1 MNSISSHGA
10 EVRPIRKLLLKYNNM
25 NREELKRLWFSLP
38 KTKPVKE
45 IKAVVV
51 EKHGDNHYSCE
62 RKTQTDAYW
71 SSSSANF
78 NTFEQA
84 LERANSILSDDYYE
98 GYELIIK

>member
-1 MNSISSHGA
+1 
-10 EVRPIRKLLLKYNNM
+10 M
-25 NREELKRLWFSLP
+25 NREELKRLWFSIP
-38 KTKPVKE
+38 RKKPLKE

-51 EKHGDNHYSCE
+51 EKLGDNHYSCE

-78 NTFEQA
+78 KTFEQA
-84 LERANSILSDDYYE
+84 LERANTMLDSEIHE

>member
-1 MNSISSHGA
+1 MQYQ
-10 EVRPIRKLLLKYNNM
+10 KKNNM
-25 NREELKRLWFSLP
+25 NREELKRLWFSIP
-38 KTKPVKE
+38 RTKPVKE

-51 EKHGDNHYSCE
+51 TKHGDNHYSCE
-62 RKTQTDAYW
+62 RKTQTDEYW

-84 LERANSILSDDYYE
+84 LERANVYLSDDYYE

>member
-1 MNSISSHGA
+1 LQYQKKS
-10 EVRPIRKLLLKYNNM
+10 NM
-25 NREELKRLWFSLP
+25 TREELKHLWFNLP
-38 KTKPVKE
+38 LVKPVKE

-51 EKHGDNHYSCE
+51 TKHGDNHYSCE
-62 RKTQTDAYW
+62 RKTQTDEYW

-84 LERANSILSDDYYE
+84 LERANVYLSDDYYE

>member
-1 MNSISSHGA
+1 MQYQ
-10 EVRPIRKLLLKYNNM
+10 KKNNM
-25 NREELKRLWFSLP
+25 NREELKRLWFSIP
-38 KTKPVKE
+38 RTKPVKE

-51 EKHGDNHYSCE
+51 TKHGDNHYSCE
-62 RKTQTDAYW
+62 RKTQTSDYW

>member
-1 MNSISSHGA
+1 
-10 EVRPIRKLLLKYNNM
+10 M

-38 KTKPVKE
+38 RTKLVKE

-51 EKHGDNHYSCE
+51 EKLGDNHYSCE

-78 NTFEQA
+78 KTFEQA
-84 LERANSILSDDYYE
+84 LERANTMLDSEIHE
-98 GYELIIK
+98 GYELIIN

>member
-1 MNSISSHGA
+1 
-10 EVRPIRKLLLKYNNM
+10 M

-38 KTKPVKE
+38 RTKPVKE

-51 EKHGDNHYSCE
+51 TKHGDNHYSCE

-78 NTFEQA
+78 KTFEQA
-84 LERANSILSDDYYE
+84 LNRANTMLSSEIHE

>member
-1 MNSISSHGA
+1 
-10 EVRPIRKLLLKYNNM
+10 M

-38 KTKPVKE
+38 RTKPVKE

-51 EKHGDNHYSCE
+51 EKLGDNHYSCE
-62 RKTQTDAYW
+62 RKTQTDEYW

-78 NTFEQA
+78 KTFEQA
-84 LERANSILSDDYYE
+84 LDRANTMLSSEIHE

>member
-1 MNSISSHGA
+1 
-10 EVRPIRKLLLKYNNM
+10 M

-38 KTKPVKE
+38 RTKPVKE

-51 EKHGDNHYSCE
+51 EKLGDNHYSCE

-78 NTFEQA
+78 KTFEQA
-84 LERANSILSDDYYE
+84 LDRANTMLSSEIHE

>member
-1 MNSISSHGA
+1 
-10 EVRPIRKLLLKYNNM
+10 M
-25 NREELKRLWFSLP
+25 NREELKRLWFSIP
-38 KTKPVKE
+38 RTKPVKE

-51 EKHGDNHYSCE
+51 EKLGDKHYSSE

>member
-1 MNSISSHGA
+1 MT
-10 EVRPIRKLLLKYNNM
+10 
-25 NREELKRLWFSLP
+25 REELKHLWFNLP
-38 KTKPVKE
+38 RVKPEKE

-51 EKHGDNHYSCE
+51 TRHGDNHYSCE
-62 RKTQTDAYW
+62 RKTQTDSYW

>member
-1 MNSISSHGA
+1 MT
-10 EVRPIRKLLLKYNNM
+10 
-25 NREELKRLWFSLP
+25 REELKRLWFSIP
-38 KTKPVKE
+38 RKKPVKE

-51 EKHGDNHYSCE
+51 ERHGDNHYSCE
-62 RKTQTDAYW
+62 RKTQTDEYW

-78 NTFEQA
+78 NT

>member
-1 MNSISSHGA
+1 
-10 EVRPIRKLLLKYNNM
+10 M

-38 KTKPVKE
+38 RTKLVKE

-62 RKTQTDAYW
+62 RKTQTDEYW

-78 NTFEQA
+78 KTFEQA
-84 LERANSILSDDYYE
+84 LERANTMLDSEIHE

>member
-1 MNSISSHGA
+1 
-10 EVRPIRKLLLKYNNM
+10 M

-38 KTKPVKE
+38 RTKPVKE
-45 IKAVVV
+45 IKAIVVK
-51 EKHGDNHYSCE
+51 KHGDNHYSCE

-78 NTFEQA
+78 KTFEQA
-84 LERANSILSDDYYE
+84 LNRANTMLSSEIHE

>member
-1 MNSISSHGA
+1 MT
-10 EVRPIRKLLLKYNNM
+10 
-25 NREELKRLWFSLP
+25 REELKRLWFSLP
-38 KTKPVKE
+38 IVKPVKE

-51 EKHGDNHYSCE
+51 TKHGDNHYSCE
-62 RKTQTDAYW
+62 RKTQTDEYW

-84 LERANSILSDDYYE
+84 LERANVYLSDDYYE